1 MNDLKLSLILL
12 TAPFVMLAALAEF
25 GLDLARYREVRDFGQ
40 RAMAIVRSIEPA
52 SFVARPEGGHVIAYA
67 LDLPGPALIDGAAHL
82 SPEDAARYSPGQEIE
97 IIYSASDP
105 SLHALSVAHAWAEAV
120 NTALVA
126 AAYCAVLALALA
138 LVRTSRRKSW
148 RD

>member
-1 MNDLKLSLILL
+1 M
-12 TAPFVMLAALAEF
+12 V
-25 GLDLARYREVRDFGQ
+25 
-40 RAMAIVRSIEPA
+40 
-52 SFVARPEGGHVIAYA
+52 AYA